1 MKILV
6 LANNMGLVREVKTIG
21 AVANKN
27 GKPSTDKV
35 YFAKQ
40 NAKPMMTIIGIHK

>member
-1 MKILV
+1 
-6 LANNMGLVREVKTIG
+6 MGLESEIKNYGTVSSP
-21 AVANKN
+21 N

-40 NAKPMMTIIGIHK
+40 NIKNDDNT

>member
-1 MKILV
+1 
-6 LANNMGLVREVKTIG
+6 MGLVSTVKTLG
-21 AVANKN
+21 AVAGPN

-40 NAKPMMTIIGIHK
+40 NIRNDDDVQL